1 MSDPFKEAVALCKTI
16 MRNGYDAYVINARL
30 QKDILAEQKATKAS
44 DLAMDISTELDFDGL
59 RRLFPKLEQSPEEG
73 VLGCITENGVHFC
86 FHPAVVEDGAH
97 PEECVARLTPRLLK
111 LLQEKGEIPLAA
123 ACPYLPLPQDQDQG
137 LTGFDKGAISIKG
150 FPDQTLK
157 RDYLLAVRALR
168 FAANLHLPIEPNSW
182 LAIVRGARRVLD
194 YCPVT
199 DIMDEWRKVEAE
211 NMHAF
216 VQLLFECQILHG
228 LIPEIAALARV
239 RQIKSPEAGEETV
252 FAHTID
258 VMRYYPE
265 VLPYDWY
272 GTLACMFHDVGK
284 LYTAEYS
291 DGHWS
296 FLQHHRVGAKV
307 TRKILNR
314 LHFPSEDIELIC
326 TLVRDHM
333 RPHFMLTDKG
343 VRKLR
348 AIDEYP
354 RILEMVRADIKARN
368 GSYREFNHI
377 LKMLE
382 RADIPEEALE
392 PFLNGRDIMQTTGMN
407 PGPSVGIIRDA
418 LLKAQIAGDVT
429 NIDEAKLFVSRFAKE
444 EKLH

>member
-1 MSDPFKEAVALCKTI
+1 MTQPFKDAVGLCKTI

-30 QKDILAEQKATKAS
+30 QKSALAESGAE
-44 DLAMDISTELDFDGL
+44 LAMDISTELDFDGL
-59 RRLFPKLEQSPEEG
+59 KRQFPIVESSNEDG
-73 VLGCITENGVHFC
+73 VTGLLRQGGTTFY
-86 FHPAVVEDGAH
+86 FHPASVEDGGH

-111 LLQEKGEIPLAA
+111 ILQERGEIPLSV
-123 ACPYLPLPQDQDQG
+123 ACPYLPSAQEQDHG
-137 LTGFDKGAISIKG
+137 LSFEDGLVQIKG
-150 FPDQTLK
+150 FPDQALK
-157 RDYLLAVRALR
+157 QDYLLAVRALR
-168 FAANLHLPIEPNSW
+168 FAANYHLPIEPNTW
-182 LAIVRGARRVLD
+182 MAIIRGARRVLD
-194 YCPVT
+194 YCPAS

-211 NMHAF
+211 NLHAF

-228 LIPEIAALARV
+228 FIPEIAALARV
-239 RQIKSPEAGEETV
+239 KQIKTPEAGEETV

-258 VMRYYPE
+258 VMRHYPE

-291 DGHWS
+291 EGQWS

-314 LHFPSEDIELIC
+314 LHFPPEDMDLIC

-343 VRKLR
+343 IRRLM

-354 RILEMVRADIKARN
+354 RILEMVRADIKARG
-368 GSYREFNHI
+368 GSYREFNHN

-382 RADIPEEALE
+382 RGDTPEEALE
-392 PFLNGRDIMQTTGMN
+392 PFLNGRDIMQATGLN
-407 PGPSVGIIRDA
+407 PGPTVGIIRDA

-429 NIDEAKLFVSRFAKE
+429 GIEEAKDFVVRYAKDE
-444 EKLH
+444 GLSS

>member
-1 MSDPFKEAVALCKTI
+1 MSQPFKDAVGLCKTI

-30 QKDILAEQKATKAS
+30 QKSFLAEVGS
-44 DLAMDISTELDFDGL
+44 ELAMDISTELDFEGL
-59 RRLFPKLEQSPEEG
+59 KRLFPTIEVCNADGVVGFLRQGEG
-73 VLGCITENGVHFC
+73 CFF
-86 FHPAVVEDGAH
+86 FHPAAVEDGGH

-111 LLQEKGEIPLAA
+111 LLQEKGEIPISA
-123 ACPYLPLPQDQDQG
+123 ACPYLPAPQEQDHG
-137 LTGFDKGAISIKG
+137 LMFDSGEVRIKG
-150 FPDQTLK
+150 FPDQALK
-157 RDYLLAVRALR
+157 RDYLLAVRVMR
-168 FAANLHLPIEPNSW
+168 FAANYHLTIEPNTW
-182 LAIVRGARRVLD
+182 LAIIRGARRVLD
-194 YCPVT
+194 YCPVS

-216 VQLLFECQILHG
+216 VQLLLECQILHG
-228 LIPEIAALARV
+228 LLPEIAALARV
-239 RQIKSPEAGEETV
+239 KQIKNPEEGEETV
-252 FAHTID
+252 FAHTIL
-258 VMRYYPE
+258 VMQHYPE

-291 DGHWS
+291 EGQWS

-307 TRKILNR
+307 TRKILTR
-314 LHFPSEDIELIC
+314 LHFPPEDIDLIC

-343 VRKLR
+343 MRRLK

-368 GSYREFNHI
+368 ASYREFNHN

-382 RADIPEEALE
+382 RGDTPEEALE
-392 PFLNGRDIMQTTGMN
+392 PYLNGRDIMLATGLQ
-407 PGPSVGIIRDA
+407 PGPTVGMIRDA

-429 NIDEAKLFVSRFAKE
+429 NIEEAKAFVVRYARE
-444 EKLH
+444 EGLVG

>member
-1 MSDPFKEAVALCKTI
+1 MTQPFKDAVGLCKTI

-30 QKDILAEQKATKAS
+30 QKSALAESSAE
-44 DLAMDISTELDFDGL
+44 LAMDISTELDFDGL
-59 RRLFPKLEQSPEEG
+59 KRQFPIVESSNEDG
-73 VLGCITENGVHFC
+73 VTGLLRQGGTTFY
-86 FHPAVVEDGAH
+86 FHPASVEDGGH

-111 LLQEKGEIPLAA
+111 ILQERGEIPLSV
-123 ACPYLPLPQDQDQG
+123 ACPYLPSAQEQDHG
-137 LTGFDKGAISIKG
+137 LSFDNGQVEIKG
-150 FPDQTLK
+150 FPDQALK
-157 RDYLLAVRALR
+157 QDYLLAVRALR
-168 FAANLHLPIEPNSW
+168 FAANYHLPIEPNTW
-182 LAIVRGARRVLD
+182 LAIIRGSRRVLD
-194 YCPVT
+194 YCPAS

-211 NMHAF
+211 NLHAF
-216 VQLLFECQILHG
+216 VLLLFESQILHG
-228 LIPEIAALARV
+228 FIPEIAALSRV
-239 RQIKSPEAGEETV
+239 KQIKTPEAGEETV

-258 VMRYYPE
+258 VMRHYPE

-291 DGHWS
+291 DGQWS

-314 LHFPSEDIELIC
+314 LHFPAEDIDLIC

-343 VRKLR
+343 IRRLM

-354 RILEMVRADIKARN
+354 RILEMVRADIKARG
-368 GSYREFNHI
+368 GSYREFNHN

-382 RADIPEEALE
+382 RGDTPEEALE
-392 PFLNGRDIMQTTGMN
+392 PFLNGRDIMQATGLN
-407 PGPSVGIIRDA
+407 PGPTVGIIRDA

-429 NIDEAKLFVSRFAKE
+429 GIEEAKDFVVRYAKE
-444 EKLH
+444 EGMGN

>member
-1 MSDPFKEAVALCKTI
+1 MSQPFKDAVGLCKTI

-30 QKDILAEQKATKAS
+30 QKSALAESGAE
-44 DLAMDISTELDFDGL
+44 LAMDISTELDFDGL
-59 RRLFPKLEQSPEEG
+59 KRQFPNIETCNEEG
-73 VLGCITENGVHFC
+73 VTGLLRQGGTTFF
-86 FHPAVVEDGAH
+86 FHPAAVENGAH

-111 LLQEKGEIPLAA
+111 LLQERGEIPLSA
-123 ACPYLPLPQDQDQG
+123 ACPYLPTAQEQDHG
-137 LTGFDKGAISIKG
+137 LVFDNGQVRIKG
-150 FPDQTLK
+150 FPDQALK
-157 RDYLLAVRALR
+157 QDYLLAVRAMR
-168 FAANLHLPIEPNSW
+168 FAANYHLPIEPNTW

-194 YCPVT
+194 YCPVS

-211 NMHAF
+211 NLHAF
-216 VQLLFECQILHG
+216 VLLLFECQILHG
-228 LIPEIAALARV
+228 FIPEIAALARV
-239 RQIKSPEAGEETV
+239 KQIKSPEAGEETV
-252 FAHTID
+252 FVHTID
-258 VMRYYPE
+258 VMRHYPE

-284 LYTAEYS
+284 LYTAEFS
-291 DGHWS
+291 DGQWS

-314 LHFPSEDIELIC
+314 LHFPPEDIDLIC

-343 VRKLR
+343 IRKLM

-354 RILEMVRADIKARN
+354 RILEMVRADIKARG
-368 GSYREFNHI
+368 GSYREFNHN

-382 RADIPEEALE
+382 RGDTPEEALE
-392 PFLNGRDIMQTTGMN
+392 PFLNGRDIMQATGLN
-407 PGPSVGIIRDA
+407 PGPTVGIIRDA

-429 NIDEAKLFVSRFAKE
+429 GIDEAKAFVVRYVKE
-444 EKLH
+444 EGLASS